1 MSIRVAIV
9 EDDKTIRE
17 GIAKLIS
24 HQKEIN
30 FIGSFEDAESF
41 IKAIETLRPDV
52 ALMDIELPGH
62 SGISCVQYLKPK
74 YPGIQFMMFTVFN
87 NPNKTFDALLAGAT
101 GYILKS
107 EPADKIIEA
116 IREIYEGN
124 SPMSPQIARFVV
136 NHFTSQNKSSAHIEA
151 LSLRE
156 REVLAYLSRG
166 FVYKEI
172 ADKMAI
178 SIDTVRSFIR
188 KIYEKLHV
196 HNRTEAINKFREGQ
210 S

>member
-1 MSIRVAIV
+1 MPIYVAII

-17 GIAKLIS
+17 GIAELIS
-24 HQKEIN
+24 AQKEIEL
-30 FIGSFEDAESF
+30 IGSFEDAESF
-41 IKAIETLRPDV
+41 MKDIEKLRPDV
-52 ALMDIELPGH
+52 ALIDIELPGH
-62 SGISCVQYLKPK
+62 SGISCVQYLKPR
-74 YPGIQFMMFTVFN
+74 YPGVQFMMFTVFN
-87 NPNKTFDALLAGAT
+87 NPNRTFDALFAGAT

-107 EPADKIIEA
+107 EPSDKIIEA
-116 IREIYEGN
+116 IKEIHKGN

-136 NHFTSQNKSSAHIEA
+136 DHFNRQNKSSAHIES
-151 LSLRE
+151 LSPRE

-172 ADKMAI
+172 ADKMTI
-178 SIDTVRSFIR
+178 SVDTVRSFIR

>member
-30 FIGSFEDAESF
+30 FIGAFEDAESF
-41 IKAIETLRPDV
+41 MKAIETLRPDV

-116 IREIYEGN
+116 IKEIYEGN

-136 NHFTSQNKSSAHIEA
+136 NHFNRQNKSSTHIDV
-151 LSLRE
+151 LSMRE

-166 FVYKEI
+166 FIYKEI
-172 ADKMAI
+172 ADKMTI
-178 SIDTVRSFIR
+178 SLDTVRSFIR

-196 HNRTEAINKFREGQ
+196 HNRTEAINKFREGPP
-210 S
+210 

>member
-1 MSIRVAIV
+1 MSIRVAII

-24 HQKEIN
+24 HQKEIDL
-30 FIGSFEDAESF
+30 IGSFEDAESF
-41 IKAIETLRPDV
+41 MKAVEKLRPDV

-116 IREIYEGN
+116 IKEIHKGN

-136 NHFTSQNKSSAHIEA
+136 NHFTRQNKSSAHIEA

-210 S
+210 P

>member
-24 HQKEIN
+24 NQKEIN

-41 IKAIETLRPDV
+41 MKAIETLRPDV
-52 ALMDIELPGH
+52 TLMDIELPGH

-116 IREIYEGN
+116 IKEIYEGN

-136 NHFTSQNKSSAHIEA
+136 NHFTSQHKSSAHIEA

-172 ADKMAI
+172 ADKMTI

>member
-74 YPGIQFMMFTVFN
+74 YPSIQFMMFTVFN

>member
-1 MSIRVAIV
+1 MPIHVAII

-24 HQKEIN
+24 AQNEIN
-30 FIGSFEDAESF
+30 LIGSFEDAESF
-41 IKAIETLRPDV
+41 MKEIEKLRPDV

-74 YPGIQFMMFTVFN
+74 YPGVQFMMFTVFN

-107 EPADKIIEA
+107 EPSDKIIEA
-116 IREIYEGN
+116 IKEIHKGN

-136 NHFTSQNKSSAHIEA
+136 NHFNRQNKSSAQIEA

-156 REVLAYLSRG
+156 REVLSYLSRG

-172 ADKMAI
+172 ADKMTI
-178 SIDTVRSFIR
+178 SVDTVRSFIR

-196 HNRTEAINKFREGQ
+196 HNRTEAINKFREGLP
-210 S
+210 